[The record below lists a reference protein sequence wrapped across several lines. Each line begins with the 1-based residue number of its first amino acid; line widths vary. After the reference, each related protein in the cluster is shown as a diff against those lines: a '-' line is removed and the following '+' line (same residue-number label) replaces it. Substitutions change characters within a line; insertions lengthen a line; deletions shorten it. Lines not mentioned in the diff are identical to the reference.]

1 MKLESKFLELKRSRT
16 DSYLKTVSAFAN
28 YNDGEIRFGIDD
40 QGKLEPI
47 EDMNA
52 FSLDIENQINDS
64 FRVRPSFSIVQNNNG
79 TISLFVKKGFS
90 TPYLYKGKAYK
101 RDDTATVEV
110 DDIELKR
117 LYLQGSNMTFDE
129 IPIQDKDLSFT
140 ALKEK
145 LTSELKIEFFN
156 DDVLKSLNLLKNGS
170 YNNAASLVSDFNSF
184 SGLDVAIFGN
194 TIDIIKERCT
204 LNGISLIAQFDKA
217 MEMFERNYVY
227 EQIDGSSRVKKERI
241 PLVAFREM
249 ISNAIVHRTY
259 DVKINTKVSMFE
271 DRIEISSPGGLMYG
285 MNKENFLAG
294 AFSILRNPIVANVF
308 NRIGIIEAFATG
320 IKRANN
326 AYRDYSVKPSID
338 VDEFGVHVTL
348 PTIDSQKAMS
358 TKDRTY
364 LELLK
369 PNIKYTR
376 AELEKL
382 LKLSKDSLI
391 RTLNRFLADGLLEKE
406 GNGRATKYF
415 RK

>member
-1 MKLESKFLELKRSRT
+1 MR
-16 DSYLKTVSAFAN
+16 
-28 YNDGEIRFGIDD
+28 
-40 QGKLEPI
+40 
-47 EDMNA
+47 
-52 FSLDIENQINDS
+52 
-64 FRVRPSFSIVQNNNG
+64 
-79 TISLFVKKGFS
+79 
-90 TPYLYKGKAYK
+90 
-101 RDDTATVEV
+101 
-110 DDIELKR
+110 
-117 LYLQGSNMTFDE
+117 
-129 IPIQDKDLSFT
+129 
-140 ALKEK
+140 
-145 LTSELKIEFFN
+145 
-156 DDVLKSLNLLKNGS
+156 SLNLLKNGS

-338 VDEFGVHVTL
+338 VDEFGVHVIL
-348 PTIDSQKAMS
+348 PTIDFQKAMS
-358 TKDRTY
+358 TKDRDY

-376 AELEKL
+376 VELEKL